1 MESSSSLLPWRSAVL
16 PPIFLYSYSV
26 TFCYLQFFLIY
37 FGQGRVTMFPYEMF
51 AFIWQWKQRVTEKLE
66 GGGGKALLPMV
77 ACSPPELN
85 WHPTGANNY
94 IVRQTILGKGEC
106 TAMNF
111 QTTARPIDLYN

>member
-1 MESSSSLLPWRSAVL
+1 MESSLLPWRSAVL

-26 TFCYLQFFLIY
+26 RFCYLQFFLIY
-37 FGQGRVTMFPYEMF
+37 FGQMKCF

-66 GGGGKALLPMV
+66 EGEGGKALLPCQT
-77 ACSPPELN
+77 AHGSPLELN
-85 WHPTGANNY
+85 WHPTGTNNY
-94 IVRQTILGKGEC
+94 IVRETIWGKGEC